1 MLSQLILFRKSKNFT
16 SDNEIGTSP
25 IVSIDHYPGAADRR
39 TDRSPIVSSH
49 AGICRAHACFKHS
62 NLLKVTS
69 HDSRPGQLSPEAS
82 SVLTRPG
89 LRFTSSKDGPEPGPE
104 IRLRAFQPQQLK
116 YTLLELELPRLL
128 APDLPSNCY
137 SLRVLSCTH
146 SNYITNKVTYCY
158 FLSLFR
164 KVVSIEQFARL
175 LLSLEVVAVSHAP
188 SPESNPNSPSPV
200 KTMLV
205 LYTNI
210 QLIGQ
215 KFE

>member
-128 APDLPSNCY
+128 APDFPSNGSSVRY
-137 SLRVLSCTH
+137 LRCSH
-146 SNYITNKVTYCY
+146 SNYQTYKAQHCY
-158 FLSLFR
+158 
-164 KVVSIEQFARL
+164 
-175 LLSLEVVAVSHAP
+175 LLSLPHNICIGQFSRLLPSLDVVAVSQAP
-188 SPESNPNSPSPV
+188 SPESNPNPPLPV
-200 KTMLV
+200 TIMV
-205 LYTNI
+205 GHYPTIVN
-210 QLIGQ
+210 
-215 KFE
+215 